1 MFPGALKHIQLENNL
16 RILCGSLPSRLSS
29 AEQWEGGTGTSS
41 SMSSGFVLEKSLKTK
56 CLEEIDDND
65 VLGNQKNENN
75 IKLIK
80 KLSQSSESVKS
91 FDSQNNG
98 YKSDSDFNNL
108 IEIESNEISSI
119 HSKQKLLDVEN
130 KKQILQ
136 TPTENVVIQEI
147 LREIG

>member
-1 MFPGALKHIQLENNL
+1 MLLLPGALKHIQLENNL

-41 SMSSGFVLEKSLKTK
+41 SMSSGFVLEKSMKTK
-56 CLEEIDDND
+56 NLEENDDNN
-65 VLGNQKNENN
+65 VLGNKKNENN
-75 IKLIK
+75 VKLIK
-80 KLSQSSESVKS
+80 KLSQSTESVKS
-91 FDSQNNG
+91 FDTQNNG

-108 IEIESNEISSI
+108 IESEI
-119 HSKQKLLDVEN
+119 HSKQKLLDFEN

-136 TPTENVVIQEI
+136 IPSENVLIQEI